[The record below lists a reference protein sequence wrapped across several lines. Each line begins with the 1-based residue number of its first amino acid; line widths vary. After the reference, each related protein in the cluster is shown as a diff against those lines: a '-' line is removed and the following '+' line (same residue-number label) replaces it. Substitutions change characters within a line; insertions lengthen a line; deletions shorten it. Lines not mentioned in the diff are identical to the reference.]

1 MSYIT
6 EQNQPP
12 GWYPESTGETSGD
25 VTVRPLSV
33 AENGTYTAPSG
44 TAYSPV
50 DVNVEAGLTAEA
62 LSVVANGT
70 YTAPSGKAYT
80 PVNVNVPVGA
90 TTQSLTVTENGT
102 YTAPSGK
109 AYTPVVVNVPAASSG
124 YAKKTGSFVLASDYD
139 YSNRADQTYTGSIL
153 IETGLSHIDSLI
165 VWSEEWAT
173 GEAAANCFGISMAFT
188 DCPPTDTNVSNPPH
202 YYSGISY
209 MKNGTNSLAWAAGQ
223 GVFFRSMSS
232 NIAEGSFGLRCHNA
246 GFPIRAGHTI
256 RWEAWGAE

>member
-25 VTVRPLSV
+25 VTVRHLSV
-33 AENGTYTAPSG
+33 VENGTYTAPSG

-102 YTAPSGK
+102 YTAPSGS
-109 AYTPVVVNVPAASSG
+109 AYTPVVVNVPSG
-124 YAKKTGSFVLASDYD
+124 TELPSVISKLDGGSFTLASDTKCSV
-139 YSNRADQTYTGSIL
+139 YSISTALNAPAKYM
-153 IETGLSHIDSLI
+153 I
-165 VWSEEWAT
+165 VWTDELNSV
-173 GEAAANCFGISMAFT
+173 EA
-188 DCPPTDTNVSNPPH
+188 
-202 YYSGISY
+202 ISY
-209 MKNGTNSLAWAAGQ
+209 KSLVVGFAYIRTFEYSTGVTRYGAYYNLQRQANGDAYNGASTLNYANNPEQWTNNNMIRFYAGDVYYLA
-223 GVFFRSMSS
+223 GVTYKW
-232 NIAEGSFGLRCHNA
+232 IAMA
-246 GFPIRAGHTI
+246 
-256 RWEAWGAE
+256 